1 MSAASVC
8 CRAIPQTKC
17 CLTTNAVSVC
27 LHWAAAMKV
36 REWREVENLGVVGR
50 ELQQKRPVSVPTVV
64 ANLIQMVDSFR
75 RRALLLRKL
84 QLLSIT

>member
-1 MSAASVC
+1 MRFQHVFNGLL
-8 CRAIPQTKC
+8 PG
-17 CLTTNAVSVC
+17 N
-27 LHWAAAMKV
+27 V
-36 REWREVENLGVVGR
+36 RERREVKKLSVVGR